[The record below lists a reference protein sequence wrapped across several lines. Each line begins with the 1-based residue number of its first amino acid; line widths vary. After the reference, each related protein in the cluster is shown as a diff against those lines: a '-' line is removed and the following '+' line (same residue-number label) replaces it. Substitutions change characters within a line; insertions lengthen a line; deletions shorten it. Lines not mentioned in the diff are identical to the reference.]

1 MLLMR
6 TYTFTTTISPMDD
19 SDLKCNFRKLRRRYW
34 IRRGLWIP
42 EDTTVV
48 FEKIKKTKG
57 DIGKPAL
64 LAEYVP
70 NENRIRVSPLLRHV
84 WVQVHT
90 TLLHEMAHLY
100 IGVSTNWDGRKA
112 KHGKTFNNEIDR
124 LYALGA
130 FRKLI

>member
-1 MLLMR
+1 MR

-19 SDLKCNFRKLRRRYW
+19 ADLAHNYKTMRRRFW
-34 IRRGLWIP
+34 IRHGLWIP
-42 EDTTVV
+42 EDVIV
-48 FEKIKKTKG
+48 KFEKIRKRKE
-57 DIGKPAL
+57 DIGKPDL
-64 LAEYVP
+64 LGECDYGII
-70 NENRIRVSPLLRHV
+70 RINPILRHV

-100 IGVSTNWDGRKA
+100 VRVLTNDDGRQRG
-112 KHGKTFNNEIDR
+112 HGERFNKEIDR